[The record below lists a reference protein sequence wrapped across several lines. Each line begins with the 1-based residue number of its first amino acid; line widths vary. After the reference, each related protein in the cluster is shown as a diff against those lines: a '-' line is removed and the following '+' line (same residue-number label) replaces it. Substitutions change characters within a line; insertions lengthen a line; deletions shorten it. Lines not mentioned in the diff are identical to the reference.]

1 MAQNIAHLFNLR
13 DGFFQVV
20 RWKRLTSVRLVE
32 TPILLIC
39 VGLLKDSRCDSIC
52 SYFVPLHLWPP
63 ALFPVI
69 CVVSTYFYFH
79 SERRHMSVFST
90 THDHLLQGVPFI
102 VATYRTFLLRGLSNG
117 FLFDRT
123 LRMCSC
129 CARSALKGRLDPS
142 SHRPADLRSDRLSF
156 GQFSDKY
163 RLIQQRKRD
172 RLFFC
177 VREIRR
183 HRWQWVAQANV
194 FEG

>member
-1 MAQNIAHLFNLR
+1 
-13 DGFFQVV
+13 
-20 RWKRLTSVRLVE
+20 
-32 TPILLIC
+32 
-39 VGLLKDSRCDSIC
+39 
-52 SYFVPLHLWPP
+52 
-63 ALFPVI
+63 
-69 CVVSTYFYFH
+69 
-79 SERRHMSVFST
+79 MSVFST

-183 HRWQWVAQANV
+183 HGWQWVAQANV
-194 FEG
+194 FEGLKKNDIKKIKKYDPKSFSQYVWHQSTRISKKRYLQR